1 MYDFNKNYILVRN
14 LAFCLHKC
22 NILCYPKLIY
32 FLTINTLQNRHDA
45 CLAINRR
52 KYSPNKTYIM
62 KLSARNQLKGKIL
75 KVDEGLITAKV
86 TLDLGNGN
94 IISAIISKDAI
105 ADLNLKPGDDAFAVI
120 KSTEVIIGI
129 PCECKDGHC
138 NCK

>member
-1 MYDFNKNYILVRN
+1 
-14 LAFCLHKC
+14 
-22 NILCYPKLIY
+22 
-32 FLTINTLQNRHDA
+32 
-45 CLAINRR
+45 
-52 KYSPNKTYIM
+52 M

-105 ADLNLKPGDDAFAVI
+105 ADLNLKSGDDAFAVI

-138 NCK
+138 NCR

>member
-1 MYDFNKNYILVRN
+1 
-14 LAFCLHKC
+14 
-22 NILCYPKLIY
+22 
-32 FLTINTLQNRHDA
+32 
-45 CLAINRR
+45 
-52 KYSPNKTYIM
+52 M

-86 TLDLGNGN
+86 MLDLGNGN
-94 IISAIISKDAI
+94 VISAIISKDAI
-105 ADLNLKPGDDAFAVI
+105 ADLNLKQGDDAYAVI